1 MRQNWFI
8 ALLFTAALVAFL
20 SIIMGAYLRLSD
32 AGLSCPDFPGCY
44 GQIFP
49 PDKETVAGSGASY
62 EVVNGW
68 KAMAHRYVA
77 ALFTILVV
85 ALVVAAER
93 MRSGARY
100 ATQLRLALLLTLTQG
115 GLGYAILRLQLH
127 PLAVSLHLLNAM
139 LILALLW
146 SVFLNARAA
155 GAIYSERLPEINMRP
170 WSVIAF
176 VLLCLQ
182 LLLGAFTS
190 SNYAS
195 LACPDLPTCQQQWL
209 HDLDIPGIY
218 RELSQAQG
226 SYKGGVLNTSQNITV
241 HLLHRYGAAITF
253 LYLGV
258 LSLLAMRKKA
268 AVYRGAGLLLAIVL
282 ILQMQLGAANILL
295 LLPLPVALAHTGGAA
310 VLLLCIVYLHHLA
323 RRSKVSIYTARDKL

>member
-8 ALLFTAALVAFL
+8 ALLFIASLVAFL

-44 GQIFP
+44 GHLFP

-62 EVVNGW
+62 DVVNGW

-77 ALFTILVV
+77 VLFTILVV
-85 ALVVAAER
+85 LLVVAAER
-93 MRSGARY
+93 MHSGVRY
-100 ATQLRLALLLTLTQG
+100 AVQLRLALLLTLLQG
-115 GLGYAILRLQLH
+115 GLGYAILSLQLH
-127 PLAVSLHLLNAM
+127 PLAVTLHLLNAM

-146 SVFLNARAA
+146 SVFLNAKAV
-155 GAIYSERLPEINMRP
+155 GAIYSERLPEFNLRP
-170 WSVIAF
+170 WTVIAF
-176 VLLCLQ
+176 VLVCLQ
-182 LLLGAFTS
+182 LLLGGFTS

-195 LACPDLPTCQQQWL
+195 LACPDLPACQQQWL
-209 HDLDIPGIY
+209 HELDFSGIY

-226 SYKGGVLNTSQNITV
+226 SYEDGVLDTSQNITV

-253 LYLGV
+253 VYLGV
-258 LSLLAMRKKA
+258 LSLLAVRKNA

-295 LLPLPVALAHTGGAA
+295 LLPLPVSLAHTGGAA

-323 RRSKVSIYTARDKL
+323 RRSKVSIYTA